1 MDTRVSGDVSRVRD
15 EVLDH
20 EYAVIEGLRK
30 HAAGRPRLVDVGCGA
45 LGLLGRRNGRL
56 QDLQADAV
64 GIDIDRKSLATNRS
78 VGHRLCASCY
88 SLPLQDDSVDIV
100 VCRWVFEHLEHPE
113 KAMQEFAR
121 VLRKGGFLYVKT
133 PNLLNYAMV
142 VSWLTPTAL
151 HNAFLTSSGMREN
164 IPTFYRANTTQTLN
178 RLAAKTGF
186 TVRHLERRPY
196 SFMYYAFN
204 RELFLLMKA
213 LSGLVGKITDRM
225 GLMIFCVLQKADDA
239 S

>member
-1 MDTRVSGDVSRVRD
+1 MDKRVSGDVVQTRD

-30 HAAGRPRLVDVGCGA
+30 AAPRRPRLVDVGCGS

-56 QDLQADAV
+56 QDLQADSV
-64 GIDIDRKSLATNRS
+64 GIDIDRQSLATNRS

-88 SLPLQDDSVDIV
+88 SLPLQDNSVDIV

-113 KAMQEFAR
+113 KALQEFSR
-121 VLRKGGFLYVKT
+121 VLRPGGFLYVKT

-142 VSWLTPTAL
+142 ISWLTPTAF
-151 HNAFLTSSGMREN
+151 HNAFLSKSGMREN
-164 IPTFYRANTTQTLN
+164 IPTFYRANTSHRLS

-186 TVRHLERRPY
+186 AVRSLERWPY

-204 RELFLLMKA
+204 RELFLVMRT
-213 LSGLVGKITDRM
+213 LSRLVRKITDQM
-225 GLMIFCVLQKADDA
+225 EQMIFCVLEKV
-239 S
+239 